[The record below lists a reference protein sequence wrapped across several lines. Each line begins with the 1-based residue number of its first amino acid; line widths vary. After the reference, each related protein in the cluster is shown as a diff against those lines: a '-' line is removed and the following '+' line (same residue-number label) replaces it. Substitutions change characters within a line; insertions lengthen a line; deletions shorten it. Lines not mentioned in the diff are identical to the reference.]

1 MNTDLIW
8 NELTKTGRAA
18 VVGNTF
24 RSQLLDEAR
33 EEGVRLEFR
42 DRVTGG
48 TVIYLRRQAYFTGQY
63 IT

>member
-48 TVIYLRRQAYFTGQY
+48 CVVYIRRRRSYTAAS
-63 IT
+63 